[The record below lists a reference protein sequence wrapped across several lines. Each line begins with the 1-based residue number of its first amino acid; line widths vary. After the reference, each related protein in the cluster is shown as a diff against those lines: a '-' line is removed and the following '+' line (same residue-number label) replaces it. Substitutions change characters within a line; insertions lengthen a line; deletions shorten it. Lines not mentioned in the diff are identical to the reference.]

1 MNLDR
6 LIPPI
11 DRFEFGV
18 CIREG
23 QERSY
28 FRVPIQAEVEV
39 VFQSS
44 LENTIRLLT
53 VQGEE
58 GANIMPP
65 YDPAAVHKTV
75 DPCKLTLDDDCVGS
89 LLELARRQDLE
100 PNNDI
105 LSDNPNSVFFYFCR
119 FTIRDHTFLAVRRA
133 NLFKANLN
141 TVSAWFSGGTL
152 ELARG
157 NVFRLDDFFDVL
169 ISGDDVYILRPN
181 DFEYLADIESVLTRT
196 ASARLREA
204 DQKLP
209 FLDLEPLAVQMET
222 GGSIRRAR
230 LANSVARRGDLQL
243 TDRSLFEA
251 VCRHAN
257 VPIEER
263 DGIFHPTDGDGWKII
278 AVLDRRR
285 YWVDL
290 IMGQHEIYEA
300 SNRVQV

>member
-1 MNLDR
+1 MNLD
-6 LIPPI
+6 LLAPPI

-18 CIREG
+18 CIRDGES
-23 QERSY
+23 RSY
-28 FRVPIQAEVEV
+28 FRVPIQAEVEA
-39 VFQSS
+39 VFQTS
-44 LENTIRLLT
+44 LEKTILMLSA
-53 VQGEE
+53 QGED
-58 GANIMPP
+58 GSDVMAP

-75 DPCKLTLDDDCVGS
+75 DPCRLSLGDDCVG
-89 LLELARRQDLE
+89 LLSELALCRDLE

-105 LSDNPNSVFFYFCR
+105 LRDNPNAVFFYFCR
-119 FTIRDHTFLAVRRA
+119 FTIRDHTFIAVRRA

-157 NVFRLDDFFDVL
+157 NVFRLDDFFDVI
-169 ISGDDVYILRPN
+169 ISGEDVYILRPN

-196 ASARLREA
+196 ASARLRDA
-204 DQKLP
+204 DLRLP
-209 FLDLEPLAVQMET
+209 FLDLEPLAVQMEA

-230 LANSVARRGDLQL
+230 LANSVARRSDLHL
-243 TDRSLFEA
+243 TDRSLFAA
-251 VCRHAN
+251 VCHHAN

-263 DGIFHPTDGDGWKII
+263 DGIFHPADGDGWKII

-290 IMGQHEIYEA
+290 IEGRHEVYEA
-300 SNRVQV
+300 TNRTQV